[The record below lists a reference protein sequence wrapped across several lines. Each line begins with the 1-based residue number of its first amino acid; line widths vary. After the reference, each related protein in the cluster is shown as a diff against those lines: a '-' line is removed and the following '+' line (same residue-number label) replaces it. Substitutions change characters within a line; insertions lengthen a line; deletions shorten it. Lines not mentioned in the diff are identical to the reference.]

1 MAFNYI
7 INKLEPINLYG
18 LGFPLRYKK
27 EEKYPSLIGIIL
39 SMVTIF
45 FVIVISILYGLDL
58 IFRTGYSI
66 VTNYIPLTKKTLID
80 FSNRPLMFGFA
91 TNGGKI
97 SKFDP
102 SYISL
107 TFDRNVHN
115 SYLDENGIYQLERIS
130 TQVEMEPC
138 NISKH
143 FVGRNE
149 FMGKF
154 DYHNFLCTKPNQNL
168 NFGGRFGDNINGYD
182 LLEIHLNKCVNSSKN
197 NNICKSEEILDKF
210 LDNSYLTMIYIS
222 ESVDHSNISFPLIQS
237 LRNELY
243 IVAKEHVKRYY
254 QYFQMASYSSDVG
267 LIWNKIKKFNFTETK
282 NIHTDFVKEEEQE
295 FYSSSALLEI
305 ALTSTDE
312 KTVYERKY
320 LKLQEVLG
328 QIGGFTDIVFIFFQ
342 FISDYFSKKTMIV
355 DITNKIIMN
364 EDIKIINPK
373 KKSNLNGS
381 ITSKKSQII
390 NNSSQYKIFNI
401 QKKNL
406 TMRGTNTESLNNNY
420 IEKKCKTNLKKDSHE
435 KKSKH
440 ISIKVNFKQ
449 FKISFYHYIYPLSVL
464 EKWKKYD
471 TLNFYASM
479 FYKYMSIEVIIPL
492 IERMSKM
499 SFKQKTNEKEN
510 IFKLNTTVVNYPEKE
525 LSKL

>member
-182 LLEIHLNKCVNSSKN
+182 LLEIHLNKCSNTTN
-197 NNICKSEEILDKF
+197 NNINCKSEEIIDKF
-210 LDNSYLTMIYIS
+210 LDNSYLEMVYLS
-222 ESVDHSNISFPLIQS
+222 ESVDHSNISYPFIQN
-237 LRNELY
+237 LR
-243 IVAKEHVKRYY
+243 
-254 QYFQMASYSSDVG
+254 
-267 LIWNKIKKFNFTETK
+267 
-282 NIHTDFVKEEEQE
+282 
-295 FYSSSALLEI
+295 
-305 ALTSTDE
+305 
-312 KTVYERKY
+312 
-320 LKLQEVLG
+320 
-328 QIGGFTDIVFIFFQ
+328 
-342 FISDYFSKKTMIV
+342 
-355 DITNKIIMN
+355 
-364 EDIKIINPK
+364 
-373 KKSNLNGS
+373 
-381 ITSKKSQII
+381 
-390 NNSSQYKIFNI
+390 
-401 QKKNL
+401 
-406 TMRGTNTESLNNNY
+406 
-420 IEKKCKTNLKKDSHE
+420 
-435 KKSKH
+435 
-440 ISIKVNFKQ
+440 
-449 FKISFYHYIYPLSVL
+449 
-464 EKWKKYD
+464 
-471 TLNFYASM
+471 
-479 FYKYMSIEVIIPL
+479 
-492 IERMSKM
+492 
-499 SFKQKTNEKEN
+499 
-510 IFKLNTTVVNYPEKE
+510 
-525 LSKL
+525 